1 MNYWLEAVKRWN
13 TGKKYKIPRRGTPE
27 YQQVKAIEQQL
38 RSCVSGCLQGSGA
51 YSVQRRQLVRRL
63 LQIEGNLPNTFV
75 GDDNNDIDNIE
86 EINFDIRTR
95 LMEHKS
101 GGPDQKLAQYFR
113 ELPRYITPQNF
124 SNSQQLLA
132 QYGNLFQDI
141 YTSQQQQY
149 SEARGISKKN
159 LFN

>member
-13 TGKKYKIPRRGTPE
+13 TGKKYTIPRRGTPE

-38 RSCVSGCLQGSGA
+38 RTGSLQGSGA

-95 LMEHKS
+95 MMEHKAS
-101 GGPDQKLAQYFR
+101 GPDQKLAQYFR
-113 ELPRYITPQNF
+113 ELPRYITPANF

-141 YTSQQQQY
+141 HTAQQQQY
-149 SEARGISKKN
+149 AEARGINKKN

>member
-1 MNYWLEAVKRWN
+1 MKYWLEAVKRWN
-13 TGKKYKIPRRGTPE
+13 TGKKYTIPRRGTPE

-38 RSCVSGCLQGSGA
+38 RNCVSGCLKGSGA
-51 YSVQRRQLVRRL
+51 YTVQRRDFVRRL
-63 LQIEGNLPNTFV
+63 LQIQGSLPNTFV
-75 GDDNNDIDNIE
+75 GAEDFVIDNIE
-86 EINFDIRTR
+86 DINLDIRTR
-95 LMEHKS
+95 LMEHKA

-113 ELPRYITPQNF
+113 ELPRFITPQNF

-141 YTSQQQQY
+141 QTAQQQQY
-149 SEARGISKKN
+149 AEARGISKKN

>member
-1 MNYWLEAVKRWN
+1 
-13 TGKKYKIPRRGTPE
+13 
-27 YQQVKAIEQQL
+27 
-38 RSCVSGCLQGSGA
+38 
-51 YSVQRRQLVRRL
+51 LVRRL

-95 LMEHKS
+95 LMEHKA
-101 GGPDQKLAQYFR
+101 GGPDQKLAQYLR
-113 ELPRYITPQNF
+113 ELPRYITSQNF

-141 YTSQQQQY
+141 QTAQQQQY
-149 SEARGISKKN
+149 AEARGINKKN

>member
-13 TGKKYKIPRRGTPE
+13 TGKKYTIPRRGTPE

-38 RSCVSGCLQGSGA
+38 RTGGHQGSGA
-51 YSVQRRQLVRRL
+51 YTVQRRQLVRRL

-95 LMEHKS
+95 LMEHKA

-141 YTSQQQQY
+141 LKAQQEQY
-149 SEARGISKKN
+149 AEARGINKKN